1 MLFCSQTYLLF
12 FCAVFAVYWL
22 LPWARARIWLLLVCS
37 FTFYAAW
44 NRWLACIICVTTLAD
59 YILARLMDAS
69 ASPPHRKRLLF
80 VSVAMNLGLLCYF
93 KYANF
98 FLASLQQALQFAHLT
113 ASFPVL
119 SVILPVGIS
128 FYTFEAISYTV
139 DVYRGRIR
147 AERSLA
153 HFMLFILFFPHLIA
167 GPIVRAA
174 NFLPQIRRRKRWQ
187 WSRLNLGLQF
197 FLLGLVKKL
206 VIADRLA
213 RVVDPVFAGTG
224 AYGTTTLW
232 LAAVA
237 WALQCYCDFSGYS
250 DMAIG
255 CAHLLGY
262 RLCRNFDMPLA
273 APNISLLWRRWH
285 ISLGNWLRDYVYIPL
300 GGNRGTLSRTV
311 VNLLITMTLCGLWH
325 GAGWPFIVWG
335 LLQGVMLAAHTVFRR
350 FCDSRPALGAL
361 LESPGGTAARVAV
374 TFTSF
379 VVTFVFFRSPT
390 LTAGLDMLRGMVF
403 PRTGQVQLLMTSV
416 LWCAALVALG
426 HALAYRD
433 LWKRLVAR
441 LPAEVIGLAF
451 SLCCLLALLLATGAG
466 RTFVYFQ
473 F

>member
-1 MLFCSQTYLLF
+1 
-12 FCAVFAVYWL
+12 
-22 LPWARARIWLLLVCS
+22 
-37 FTFYAAW
+37 
-44 NRWLACIICVTTLAD
+44 
-59 YILARLMDAS
+59 MDAS
-69 ASPPHRKRLLF
+69 TSPRRRKQLVFL
-80 VSVAMNLGLLCYF
+80 SVAMNLGLLCYF
-93 KYANF
+93 KYANY
-98 FLASLQQALQFAHLT
+98 FLASLQQALELVHAT

-147 AERSLA
+147 AERNLA

-174 NFLPQIRRRKRWQ
+174 NFLPQICRRKRWQ

-213 RVVDPVFAGTG
+213 RVVDPVFGNAN

-232 LAAVA
+232 LGALA

-262 RLCRNFDMPLA
+262 RLCRNFDMPFA
-273 APNISLLWRRWH
+273 APNISELWRRWH
-285 ISLGNWLRDYVYIPL
+285 ISLGSWLRDYVYIPM
-300 GGNRGTLSRTV
+300 GGNRGTLWRTV
-311 VNLLITMTLCGLWH
+311 GNLLITMTLCGLWH
-325 GAGWPFIVWG
+325 GAGWPFLIWG
-335 LLQGVMLAAHTVFRR
+335 FLQGVMLGAHTVFRR
-350 FCDSRPALGAL
+350 FCECRPSLSAL
-361 LESPGGTAARVAV
+361 LESPGGTALRVAV

-379 VVTFVFFRSPT
+379 VLTFVIFRSPT
-390 LTAGLDMLRGMVF
+390 LTAGLDMVRAMVF

-441 LPAEVIGLAF
+441 LPAAYVGMAF
-451 SLCCLLALLLATGAG
+451 SFFCLLALLLATGAG